1 MVRSVS
7 SGTLKNFSSI
17 NQSEK
22 VLNTNPNPNNSYLR
36 KISNNFGIQS
46 KSVNDFSKLKDSLY
60 DDGISLEERNILQF
74 ITKDNVEDLFE
85 RLRKQEGRPP
95 KVSDMS
101 LDELRAEWNQVEF
114 VLNVIK
120 NHSEKKK
127 TKVTNW
133 LNDHSDMIK
142 KQISDI
148 SEDETKSQKKLVR
161 TSSNLKE
168 LKRKKN

>member
-1 MVRSVS
+1 
-7 SGTLKNFSSI
+7 
-17 NQSEK
+17 
-22 VLNTNPNPNNSYLR
+22 
-36 KISNNFGIQS
+36 
-46 KSVNDFSKLKDSLY
+46 
-60 DDGISLEERNILQF
+60 
-74 ITKDNVEDLFE
+74 
-85 RLRKQEGRPP
+85 
-95 KVSDMS
+95 MS